1 LRSFAKLGD
10 WSHVSRRINVLC
22 IGGTGQNGGTLLS
35 RMLGRLP
42 GFVAVGELGRIWDI
56 GILRNVECGCGKRFH
71 DCPFWNRVGQEA
83 FGGWEAVDA
92 ARAASLRDE
101 LVFKRRR
108 LPNPLA
114 LPLILWPSLSSG
126 YRQKLE
132 EYGQLLER
140 LYLAISVVSEAS
152 VIVDS
157 MKVPAHVYTV
167 SRLKALDLRVVHL
180 VRDSRGVAYSNVKW
194 VRRQAAGG
202 APYRAR
208 REPARTGMRW
218 VWVNLAFQQLA
229 RRVPSLFLNY
239 ESLVRSPKTE
249 LVRIARH
256 AGMPVGEGS
265 LGFVGN
271 GEVELGPDHLV
282 AGNRMRL
289 HSGTLQ
295 LRTDEEWRTRLT
307 RSQRRAVS
315 LVTLPLL
322 RLYGYG
328 LRDPAT

>member
-1 LRSFAKLGD
+1 
-10 WSHVSRRINVLC
+10 
-22 IGGTGQNGGTLLS
+22 
-35 RMLGRLP
+35 MLGRLP
-42 GFVAVGELGRIWDI
+42 GFVSVGELGRIWDI
-56 GILRNVECGCGKRFH
+56 GILQNVECGCGASFH
-71 DCPFWNRVGQEA
+71 DCPFWTRVGQVA
-83 FGGWEAVDA
+83 FGGWDAVDA
-92 ARAASLRDE
+92 ARASSLRDE

-114 LPLILWPSLSSG
+114 LVLILRPKLSSG
-126 YRQKLE
+126 YGRKLE
-132 EYGQLLER
+132 EYQQLLER
-140 LYLAISVVSEAS
+140 LYLGISEVSDAS

-167 SRLKALDLRVVHL
+167 SRLESVDLRVLHL

-194 VRRQAAGG
+194 VKRQAAGG

-218 VWVNLAFQQLA
+218 VWVNLAFQQLG
-229 RRVPSLFLNY
+229 RRIPTLFLNY
-239 ESLVRSPKTE
+239 ESLVRSPRAE
-249 LVRIARH
+249 LIKIAQH
-256 AGMPVGEGS
+256 ARMPVDEAS
-265 LGFVGN
+265 LAFVGE

-289 HSGTLQ
+289 QSGALQ

-307 RSQRRAVS
+307 PSQRRAVS

-322 RLYGYG
+322 RRYGYG
-328 LRDPAT
+328 G